1 MLVFSTQLCEL
12 LPLSPSLC
20 QSFFNAVFHNTV
32 TVTIFTLMDDDK
44 YWGQDHLHKF
54 FDRKDDFFGHGW
66 FKKKANGFSN
76 ITMSSPDY
84 SRHYTVTELDKI
96 LLKFFLHLAT
106 RNLVIVSHRARL
118 PKKKQI
124 KEGDTQQDKNI
135 RMTWP
140 LWQTLEHK
148 HIHMIKY

>member
-1 MLVFSTQLCEL
+1 
-12 LPLSPSLC
+12 
-20 QSFFNAVFHNTV
+20 
-32 TVTIFTLMDDDK
+32 
-44 YWGQDHLHKF
+44 
-54 FDRKDDFFGHGW
+54 
-66 FKKKANGFSN
+66 
-76 ITMSSPDY
+76 MSSPDY